1 MERLTAQQ
9 VYNKLVEGYGKPR
22 WWPGTPYEIMTS
34 AILVQNTAWT
44 QVEKVFAA
52 WGEPEPA
59 RVLEMPVEQLQET
72 IRPCGF
78 MKAKAATIRRVSEWY
93 RGYGFDIEKARAANL
108 DRLRQEL
115 LGLKGIG
122 AETADAMLVFALQS
136 RRSSSTLTRA
146 ASLTAWGMGSR
157 MTDRSAASSN
167 PDCPPITRSMAGTT
181 GCCLN
186 MARTTAAS
194 SQRAKAACS
203 AKCAP
208 DGLSNLPHRHP
219 TVHPPKTEDTTP
231 QNDHPTSI
239 FGNT

>member
-22 WWPGTPYEIMTS
+22 WWPGTPYEIMIS

-59 RVLEMPVEQLQET
+59 NVLEMPVEQLQET

-78 MKAKAATIRRVSEWY
+78 MKAKAATIRRVTEWY

-108 DRLRQEL
+108 DRLRREL

-122 AETADAMLVFALQS
+122 AETADAMLVFALHKPS
-136 RRSSSTLTRA
+136 FVIDAYTRRFLDRMGYGFKDDRQIRRFFESGLPADYQVYGWYHWLPLEHGKHHCSKQPVCEGCAFSKVCPGRTL
-146 ASLTAWGMGSR
+146 
-157 MTDRSAASSN
+157 
-167 PDCPPITRSMAGTT
+167 
-181 GCCLN
+181 
-186 MARTTAAS
+186 
-194 SQRAKAACS
+194 
-203 AKCAP
+203 
-208 DGLSNLPHRHP
+208 
-219 TVHPPKTEDTTP
+219 
-231 QNDHPTSI
+231 
-239 FGNT
+239 